1 MSRRSPSSDPMLG
14 GSPRTWPGF
23 LSESSF
29 VLEDSEVESATRA
42 EKGEKEMKR
51 VFGVV
56 LAAAVLTVAGVV
68 WAQVEGEIALT
79 RKMVETERQAIVNE
93 NLALSEEHAKIFWP
107 LYREYTNKRAQLGD
121 RATTLLLKY
130 ANTYKTMDDATATGL
145 LNELLEIQKQEVE
158 LKKEWSGKM
167 GKVLPGLVVARFFQ
181 IENKL
186 DAYVRAI
193 AADEV
198 PLMTGGKPV
207 TITPGQ

>member
-1 MSRRSPSSDPMLG
+1 MV
-14 GSPRTWPGF
+14 
-23 LSESSF
+23 SF
-29 VLEDSEVESATRA
+29 WLTFGEFESATCA
-42 EKGEKEMKR
+42 EKGKREMKR
-51 VFGVV
+51 IFGFV
-56 LAAAVLTVAGVV
+56 LAAAVLTVAGAV
-68 WAQVEGEIALT
+68 WAQMEGEIALT

-93 NLALSEEHAKIFWP
+93 NLALSDEHAKIFWP

-121 RATTLLLKY
+121 RAASLLLKY
-130 ANTYKTMDDATATGL
+130 ANTYKTMDDASATAL

-167 GKVLPGLVVARFFQ
+167 GKVLPGLVVARYFQ

-207 TITPGQ
+207 TIAPGQ